1 MMVRPNNPL
10 VQEPRYEL
18 ITQVLRR
25 NILTGALPEG
35 LVLLEGPIAALMQ
48 TSRMPVQAA
57 LRMLSTEGLVQR
69 FDGRG
74 YLVGPAGKDIAP
86 VRRDIGEF
94 ALDIPQQVD
103 AALQTRGIWKHF
115 YDEVEEQVASC
126 QVFGEFRIV
135 ETELA
140 DYLGVS
146 RTVVRDVLSRLQER
160 GLVRKNASSHWIAG
174 PLTARTLREKFEL
187 RAIVEPAALRLAAPH
202 IHYSQIEEIRDRIG
216 ADPSLTPEDLEDA
229 LMEHCIAQAPNT
241 ALVAIIQNNQMLL
254 TSVNRALTGL
264 GLPEDEIT
272 LDQYRTLFDL
282 IARHPIDS
290 AAEYLRDHLHIMA
303 NKNLARM
310 KIVAVISE
318 TVGIA
323 PYLSAQ

>member
-1 MMVRPNNPL
+1 MTPGPSNPL
-10 VQEPRYEL
+10 AQEPRYEL

-25 NILTGALPEG
+25 NIRSGALPAG
-35 LVLLEGPIAALMQ
+35 LVLLEGPIATLMQ

-57 LRMLSTEGLVQR
+57 LRMLAAEGLVHR

-74 YLVGPAGKDIAP
+74 YLVGSAGTAIVP
-86 VRRDIGEF
+86 LRRDIGTF
-94 ALDIPQQVD
+94 DLDIPQQVD
-103 AALQTRGIWKHF
+103 DALQTRGTWKHF
-115 YDEVEEQVASC
+115 YDQVEEQVASC

-140 DYLGVS
+140 DYLAVS

-187 RAIVEPAALRLAAPH
+187 RAIIEPAALRLAAPH
-202 IHYSQIEEIRDRIG
+202 IHYSQIEEFRDRIG
-216 ADPSLTPEDLEDA
+216 TDPDLKPEDLEDA
-229 LMEHCIAQAPNT
+229 LMDHCIAQAPNT
-241 ALVAIIQNNQMLL
+241 ALVAMIQNNQMLL

-264 GLPEDEIT
+264 GLPEDEIAQ
-272 LDQYRTLFDL
+272 DQYRTLFGL

-290 AAEYLRDHLHIMA
+290 AAEYLRDHLHIMSS
-303 NKNLARM
+303 KNLARM

>member
-1 MMVRPNNPL
+1 MKARVNNPL
-10 VQEPRYEL
+10 AQEPRYEL
-18 ITQVLRR
+18 ITQVLRS
-25 NILTGALPEG
+25 NIVSGTLPQG

-48 TSRMPVQAA
+48 TSRIPVQAA
-57 LRMLSTEGLVQR
+57 LRMLSAEGLVHR

-74 YLVGPAGKDIAP
+74 YLVGSADATPL
-86 VRRDIGEF
+86 RRDIRDFDLE
-94 ALDIPQQVD
+94 IPQQVD
-103 AALQTRGIWKHF
+103 DALQTRGTWKHF

-140 DYLGVS
+140 DFLGVS

-160 GLVRKNASSHWIAG
+160 GLIRKDASSHWIAG
-174 PLTARTLREKFEL
+174 PLTARTVREKFEL
-187 RAIVEPAALRLAAPH
+187 RAIVEPAALRLAAPF
-202 IHYSQIEEIRDRIG
+202 IHYSRIEEIRDRIG
-216 ADPSLTPEDLEDA
+216 SDSSLKPETLEDA
-229 LMEHCIAQAPNT
+229 LMQHCIAQAPNT
-241 ALVAIIQNNQMLL
+241 ALVEMIQNNQMLL
-254 TSVNRALTGL
+254 ISVNRALTGL
-264 GLPEDEIT
+264 GLPEDAIA

-303 NKNLARM
+303 AKNLARM

-318 TVGIA
+318 TVGFS
-323 PYLSAQ
+323 PYLISQ

>member
-35 LVLLEGPIAALMQ
+35 LVLLEGPIAVLMQ

-74 YLVGPAGKDIAP
+74 YLVGPAGKDISP

-202 IHYSQIEEIRDRIG
+202 IHYIQIEEFRDRIG

-318 TVGIA
+318 AVGIA

>member
-1 MMVRPNNPL
+1 MTPGSNPL
-10 VQEPRYEL
+10 AQEPRYEL
-18 ITQVLRR
+18 IAQVLRH
-25 NILTGALPEG
+25 NIGSGALPVG

-57 LRMLSTEGLVQR
+57 LRVLAAEGLVHR

-74 YLVGPAGKDIAP
+74 YLVGSTDTAIVPL
-86 VRRDIGEF
+86 RRDIGTF
-94 ALDIPQQVD
+94 DLDIPQQVD
-103 AALQTRGIWKHF
+103 DALQTRGTWKHF
-115 YDEVEEQVASC
+115 YDQVEEQVAAC

-140 DYLGVS
+140 EYLAVS

-187 RAIVEPAALRLAAPH
+187 RAIIEPAALRLAAPH
-202 IHYSQIEEIRDRIG
+202 IHYSQIEEFRDRIG
-216 ADPSLTPEDLEDA
+216 TDPDLKPEDLEDA
-229 LMEHCIAQAPNT
+229 LMDYCIAQAPNT
-241 ALVAIIQNNQMLL
+241 ALVAMIQNNQMLL
-254 TSVNRALTGL
+254 TAVNRALTSL
-264 GLPEDEIT
+264 GLPEDEVAQ
-272 LDQYRTLFDL
+272 DQYRTLFDL

-303 NKNLARM
+303 SKNLARM

-318 TVGIA
+318 TIGIA

>member
-10 VQEPRYEL
+10 AQEPRYEL

-74 YLVGPAGKDIAP
+74 YLVGPAGKDISP
-86 VRRDIGEF
+86 LRRDIGEF

-202 IHYSQIEEIRDRIG
+202 IHYSQIEEFRDRIG
-216 ADPSLTPEDLEDA
+216 ADPSLKPEDLEDA

-241 ALVAIIQNNQMLL
+241 ALVAMIQNNQMLL
-254 TSVNRALTGL
+254 TSFNRALNGL

-303 NKNLARM
+303 RKNLARM

-318 TVGIA
+318 KIGRAHV
-323 PYLSAQ
+323 

>member
-1 MMVRPNNPL
+1 MMARPNKPL
-10 VQEPRYEL
+10 SQEPRYRL
-18 ITQVLRR
+18 ITQVLRS
-25 NILTGALPEG
+25 NIISGVLPEG
-35 LVLLEGPIAALMQ
+35 LVLLEGPIAVLMQ

-57 LRMLSTEGLVQR
+57 LRMLSAEGLVHR

-74 YLVGPAGKDIAP
+74 YLVGAAGQGVAP
-86 VRRDIGEF
+86 LRRDIGEF
-94 ALDIPQQVD
+94 DLDIPQQVD
-103 AALQTRGIWKHF
+103 AALQMRGTWKHF

-140 DYLGVS
+140 DYLAVS

-160 GLVRKNASSHWIAG
+160 GLIRKNASSHWIAG

-187 RAIVEPAALRLAAPH
+187 RAIVEPVALRLAAPH
-202 IHYSQIEEIRDRIG
+202 IDYSQIEDFRDRIG
-216 ADPSLTPEDLEDA
+216 ADPGLTPEDLEDA

-241 ALVAIIQNNQMLL
+241 ALVAMIQNNQMLL

-264 GLPEDEIT
+264 GLPEDEIA

-303 NKNLARM
+303 RKNLARM

-318 TVGIA
+318 TVRIA

>member
-1 MMVRPNNPL
+1 MIARTNNPL
-10 VQEPRYEL
+10 AQEPRYEL
-18 ITQVLRR
+18 ISQVLRR
-25 NILTGALPEG
+25 NIRNGVLPSG
-35 LVLLEGPIAALMQ
+35 LVLLEGPIAAMMQ

-57 LRMLSTEGLVQR
+57 LRLLADEGLVHR

-74 YLVGPAGKDIAP
+74 YLVGEAQAVPL
-86 VRRDIGEF
+86 RRDISEF
-94 ALDIPQQVD
+94 DLDIPQQVD
-103 AALQTRGIWKHF
+103 NALQTRGTWKHF
-115 YDEVEEQVASC
+115 YEEVEEQVASC

-140 DYLGVS
+140 EYLGVS

-160 GLVRKNASSHWIAG
+160 GLIHKDASSHWVAG

-187 RAIVEPAALRLAAPH
+187 RAIMEPVALRLAAPY
-202 IHYSQIEEIRDRIG
+202 IQYSHIEEIRDRIG
-216 ADPSLTPEDLEDA
+216 LDPSLQPEDLENA
-229 LMEHCIAQAPNT
+229 LMEHCIAQAKNT
-241 ALVAIIQNNQMLL
+241 SLVEMIQTNQMLL

-264 GLPEDEIT
+264 GLPEDSIA

-303 NKNLARM
+303 AKNLARM

-318 TVGIA
+318 AVDF
-323 PYLSAQ
+323 PSYLILQ

>member
-1 MMVRPNNPL
+1 MMARPNKPL
-10 VQEPRYEL
+10 SQEPRYEL
-18 ITQVLRR
+18 ITQVLRC
-25 NILTGALPEG
+25 NIISGALPEG

-57 LRMLSTEGLVQR
+57 LRMLSAEGLVQR

-74 YLVGPAGKDIAP
+74 YLVGTAGQDILP
-86 VRRDIGEF
+86 LRRDIGEF

-103 AALQTRGIWKHF
+103 AALQTRGTWKHF

-160 GLVRKNASSHWIAG
+160 GLIRKNASSHWIAG

-202 IHYSQIEEIRDRIG
+202 IHYSQIEEFRDRIG
-216 ADPSLTPEDLEDA
+216 ADPSLKPEDLDDA

-241 ALVAIIQNNQMLL
+241 ALVAMIQNNQMLL

-264 GLPEDEIT
+264 GLPDDEIA

-290 AAEYLRDHLHIMA
+290 AAEYLRGHLHIMA
-303 NKNLARM
+303 RKNLARM

>member
-1 MMVRPNNPL
+1 MTARINNPL
-10 VQEPRYEL
+10 AQEPRYEL
-18 ITQVLRR
+18 ISQVMRK
-25 NILTGALPEG
+25 NILNGVLPKG

-57 LRMLSTEGLVQR
+57 LRLLADEGLVHR

-74 YLVGPAGKDIAP
+74 YLVGAAGVAP
-86 VRRDIGEF
+86 LRRDIGEF
-94 ALDIPQQVD
+94 HLEISKQVD
-103 AALQTRGIWKHF
+103 DALQTRGTWKHF

-160 GLVRKNASSHWIAG
+160 GLIRKDSSSHWVAG

-187 RAIVEPAALRLAAPH
+187 RAIMEPAALRLAAPY
-202 IHYSQIEEIRDRIG
+202 IHYSDIEQIRDRIG
-216 ADPSLTPEDLEDA
+216 ADSNLKPENLESA
-229 LMEHCIAQAPNT
+229 LMEHCIARAKNT
-241 ALVAIIQNNQMLL
+241 SLVEMIQNNQMLL
-254 TSVNRALTGL
+254 TSVNSALTGL
-264 GLPEDEIT
+264 GLPEDAIA

-303 NKNLARM
+303 AKNLARM

-318 TVGIA
+318 AVGFP
-323 PYLSAQ
+323 PYLILQ

>member
-1 MMVRPNNPL
+1 MTCTNNPL
-10 VQEPRYEL
+10 AQEPRYEL
-18 ITQVLRR
+18 ISQVLRR
-25 NILTGALPEG
+25 NILNGVLPSG
-35 LVLLEGPIAALMQ
+35 LVLLEGPIAAMMQ

-57 LRMLSTEGLVQR
+57 LRLLADEGLVHR

-74 YLVGPAGKDIAP
+74 YLVGEAQAVPL
-86 VRRDIGEF
+86 RRDISEF
-94 ALDIPQQVD
+94 DLDIPQQVD
-103 AALQTRGIWKHF
+103 NALQTRGTWKHF
-115 YDEVEEQVASC
+115 YEEVEEQVASC

-160 GLVRKNASSHWIAG
+160 GLIHKDTSSHWVAG

-187 RAIVEPAALRLAAPH
+187 RAIMEPVALRLAAPY
-202 IHYSQIEEIRDRIG
+202 IQYSHIEEIRDRIG
-216 ADPSLTPEDLEDA
+216 LDPSLQPEDLENA
-229 LMEHCIAQAPNT
+229 LMEHCIAQAKNT
-241 ALVAIIQNNQMLL
+241 SLVEMIQTNQMLL

-264 GLPEDEIT
+264 GLPEDSIA

-303 NKNLARM
+303 AKNLARM

-318 TVGIA
+318 AVGF
-323 PYLSAQ
+323 PSYLILQ

>member
-1 MMVRPNNPL
+1 MTPSAYNPL
-10 VQEPRYEL
+10 AQEPRYEL

-25 NILTGALPEG
+25 NIRSGALPEG

-57 LRMLSTEGLVQR
+57 LRMLAVEGLVQR

-74 YLVGPAGKDIAP
+74 YLVGNPDTEIVP
-86 VRRDIGEF
+86 LRRDIGEF
-94 ALDIPQQVD
+94 ELDIPQQVD
-103 AALQTRGIWKHF
+103 AALQTRGTWKHF
-115 YDEVEEQVASC
+115 YDQVEEQVASC

-135 ETELA
+135 EAELA
-140 DYLGVS
+140 EYLAVS

-187 RAIVEPAALRLAAPH
+187 RAIIEPAALRLAAPH
-202 IHYSQIEEIRDRIG
+202 IHYSQVEGFRDRIG
-216 ADPSLTPEDLEDA
+216 TDHDLKPEDLEDA
-229 LMEHCIAQAPNT
+229 LMDHCIAQAPNK
-241 ALVAIIQNNQMLL
+241 ALVAMIQNNQMLL
-254 TSVNRALTGL
+254 TSVNRALTSL
-264 GLPEDEIT
+264 GLPEDEIAQ
-272 LDQYRTLFDL
+272 DQYRTLFDL

>member
-1 MMVRPNNPL
+1 MTARKNKPL
-10 VQEPRYEL
+10 AQEPRYEL
-18 ITQVLRR
+18 ITQVLRT
-25 NILTGALPEG
+25 NIIKGRLPAG
-35 LVLLEGPIAALMQ
+35 LVLLEGPISLLMQ

-57 LRMLSTEGLVQR
+57 LRKLLAEGLVHR

-74 YLVGPAGKDIAP
+74 YLVGQAGAVLAP
-86 VRRDIGEF
+86 LRRDISEF
-94 ALDIPQQVD
+94 DLEIPRQVD
-103 AALQTRGIWKHF
+103 VALQTRGTWKHF

-146 RTVVRDVLSRLQER
+146 RTVVRDVLSRLQVR
-160 GLVRKNASSHWIAG
+160 GLIRKNASSHWIAG

-187 RAIVEPAALRLAAPH
+187 RAIVEPAALRLAAPF
-202 IHYSQIEEIRDRIG
+202 IHYNQIEEIRDRIG
-216 ADPSLTPEDLEDA
+216 SDTTLKPQELEDA
-229 LMEHCIAQAPNT
+229 LMDNCIAQAPNT
-241 ALVAIIQNNQMLL
+241 ALVAMIQNNQMLL

-264 GLPEDEIT
+264 GLPEDQIA

-303 NKNLARM
+303 RKN
-310 KIVAVISE
+310 
-318 TVGIA
+318 
-323 PYLSAQ
+323 

>member
-1 MMVRPNNPL
+1 MIARTNNPL
-10 VQEPRYEL
+10 AQEPRYEL
-18 ITQVLRR
+18 ISQVLRR
-25 NILTGALPEG
+25 NIRNGVLPSG
-35 LVLLEGPIAALMQ
+35 LVLLEGPIAAMMQ

-57 LRMLSTEGLVQR
+57 LRLLADEGLVHR

-74 YLVGPAGKDIAP
+74 YLVGEAQAVPL
-86 VRRDIGEF
+86 RRDISEF
-94 ALDIPQQVD
+94 DLDIPQQVD
-103 AALQTRGIWKHF
+103 NALQTRGTWKHF
-115 YDEVEEQVASC
+115 YEEVEEQVASC

-140 DYLGVS
+140 EYLGVS

-160 GLVRKNASSHWIAG
+160 GLIHKDASSHWVAG

-187 RAIVEPAALRLAAPH
+187 RAIMEPVALRLAAPY
-202 IHYSQIEEIRDRIG
+202 IQYSRIEEIRDRIG
-216 ADPSLTPEDLEDA
+216 LDPSLQPEDLENA
-229 LMEHCIAQAPNT
+229 LMEHCIAQAKNT
-241 ALVAIIQNNQMLL
+241 SLVEMIQTNQMLL

-264 GLPEDEIT
+264 GLPEDSIA

-303 NKNLARM
+303 AKNLARM

-318 TVGIA
+318 AVDF
-323 PYLSAQ
+323 PSYLILQ

>member
-1 MMVRPNNPL
+1 MMAQPKPVS
-10 VQEPRYEL
+10 QEPRYEL
-18 ITQVLRR
+18 ITQVLRS
-25 NILTGALPEG
+25 NIISGVLPIG

-57 LRMLSTEGLVQR
+57 LRMLAADGLVHR

-74 YLVGPAGKDIAP
+74 YLVGAAGQGVVP
-86 VRRDIGEF
+86 LRRDVSEF
-94 ALDIPQQVD
+94 EIDIPQQVD
-103 AALQTRGIWKHF
+103 AALQTRGTWKHF

-135 ETELA
+135 ETELS

-160 GLVRKNASSHWIAG
+160 GLIRKNASSHWIAG

-202 IHYSQIEEIRDRIG
+202 IHYSQIEKFRDRIG
-216 ADPSLTPEDLEDA
+216 VDSSLTPEDLEDA

-241 ALVAIIQNNQMLL
+241 ALVAMIQNNQMLL

-264 GLPEDEIT
+264 GLPEDEIA

-303 NKNLARM
+303 RKNLARM

>member
-1 MMVRPNNPL
+1 MTPRTNNPL
-10 VQEPRYEL
+10 AQEPRYEL
-18 ITQVLRR
+18 ISQVLRT
-25 NILTGALPEG
+25 NILNGALPQG

-57 LRMLSTEGLVQR
+57 LRLLADEGLVHR

-74 YLVGPAGKDIAP
+74 YLVGAAGAVP
-86 VRRDIGEF
+86 LRRDIGEF
-94 ALDIPQQVD
+94 HLDIPQQVD
-103 AALQTRGIWKHF
+103 DALQTRGTWKHF

-140 DYLGVS
+140 GYLGVS

-160 GLVRKNASSHWIAG
+160 GLIHKDSSSHWVAG

-187 RAIVEPAALRLAAPH
+187 RAIIEPAALRLAAPY
-202 IHYSQIEEIRDRIG
+202 IQYSRIEEIRDRIG
-216 ADPSLTPEDLEDA
+216 ADPSLKPESLENA
-229 LMEHCIAQAPNT
+229 LMEHCIARAKNT
-241 ALVAIIQNNQMLL
+241 SLVEMIQNNQMLL
-254 TSVNRALTGL
+254 TSVNRAMTGL
-264 GLPEDEIT
+264 GLPEDAIA

-303 NKNLARM
+303 AKNLARM

-318 TVGIA
+318 AVGFP
-323 PYLSAQ
+323 PYLMLQ

>member
-1 MMVRPNNPL
+1 MPL
-10 VQEPRYEL
+10 
-18 ITQVLRR
+18 
-25 NILTGALPEG
+25 
-35 LVLLEGPIAALMQ
+35 
-48 TSRMPVQAA
+48 
-57 LRMLSTEGLVQR
+57 
-69 FDGRG
+69 
-74 YLVGPAGKDIAP
+74 
-86 VRRDIGEF
+86 RRDIGTF
-94 ALDIPQQVD
+94 DLDIPQQVD
-103 AALQTRGIWKHF
+103 DALQTRGTWKHF
-115 YDEVEEQVASC
+115 YDQVEEQVAAC

-140 DYLGVS
+140 EYLGVS

-187 RAIVEPAALRLAAPH
+187 RAIVEPAALRLAAPY
-202 IHYSQIEEIRDRIG
+202 IHYSQIEEFRDRIG
-216 ADPSLTPEDLEDA
+216 TDPDLKPEDLEDA
-229 LMEHCIAQAPNT
+229 LMDHCIAQAPNT
-241 ALVAIIQNNQMLL
+241 ALVAMIQNNQMLL
-254 TSVNRALTGL
+254 TAVNRALTSL
-264 GLPEDEIT
+264 GLPEDEVAQ
-272 LDQYRTLFDL
+272 DQYRTLFDL

-303 NKNLARM
+303 SKNLARM

>member
-1 MMVRPNNPL
+1 MMARPNNP
-10 VQEPRYEL
+10 VSQEPRYEL
-18 ITQVLRR
+18 ITQVLRS
-25 NILTGALPEG
+25 NIISGVLPEG

-57 LRMLSTEGLVQR
+57 LRMLAAEGLVHR

-74 YLVGPAGKDIAP
+74 YLVGAAGQDVAPLRSDIS
-86 VRRDIGEF
+86 EF
-94 ALDIPQQVD
+94 DLDIPQQVD
-103 AALQTRGIWKHF
+103 AALQTRGTWKHF
-115 YDEVEEQVASC
+115 YDQVEEQVASC

-160 GLVRKNASSHWIAG
+160 GLIRKNASSHWIAG

-187 RAIVEPAALRLAAPH
+187 RAIVEPVALRLAAPH
-202 IHYSQIEEIRDRIG
+202 IDYSQIEDFRDRIG
-216 ADPSLTPEDLEDA
+216 ADPSLKPEDLEDA
-229 LMEHCIAQAPNT
+229 LMKHCIAQAPNT
-241 ALVAIIQNNQMLL
+241 ALVAMIQNNQMLL

-264 GLPEDEIT
+264 GLPKDEIA

-303 NKNLARM
+303 RKNLARM

>member
-1 MMVRPNNPL
+1 MMARSNKPIS
-10 VQEPRYEL
+10 QEPRYEL
-18 ITQVLRR
+18 IAQVLRS
-25 NILTGALPEG
+25 NIFSGVLPEG
-35 LVLLEGPIAALMQ
+35 LVLLEGPIAGLMQ
-48 TSRMPVQAA
+48 TSRVPVQAA
-57 LRMLSTEGLVQR
+57 LRMLSAEGLVER

-74 YLVGPAGKDIAP
+74 YLVAASGKDILP
-86 VRRDIGEF
+86 LRRDISEF
-94 ALDIPQQVD
+94 NLDISQQVD
-103 AALQTRGIWKHF
+103 AALQTRGTWKHF

-140 DYLGVS
+140 EYLGVS

-160 GLVRKNASSHWIAG
+160 GLVHKNASSHWIAG

-187 RAIVEPAALRLAAPH
+187 RAIIEPAALRLAAPH
-202 IHYSQIEEIRDRIG
+202 IHYSQIEEFRDRIG
-216 ADPSLTPEDLEDA
+216 ADPSLKPEDLEDA
-229 LMEHCIAQAPNT
+229 LMEHCIAQSPNT
-241 ALVAIIQNNQMLL
+241 ALVAMIQNNQMLL

-264 GLPEDEIT
+264 GLPEDEIA

-290 AAEYLRDHLHIMA
+290 AAEDLRDHLHIMA
-303 NKNLARM
+303 RKNLARM

>member
-1 MMVRPNNPL
+1 MMARRNNPL
-10 VQEPRYEL
+10 AQEPRYVL
-18 ITQVLRR
+18 ITQVLRN
-25 NILTGALPEG
+25 NILSGALPDG

-48 TSRMPVQAA
+48 TSRIPVQVA
-57 LRMLSTEGLVQR
+57 LRLLSAEGLVHR

-74 YLVGPAGKDIAP
+74 YLVRSAGKDVAP
-86 VRRDIGEF
+86 LRRDINEF
-94 ALDIPQQVD
+94 DLDIPQQVD
-103 AALQTRGIWKHF
+103 AALQTRGTWKHF

-160 GLVRKNASSHWIAG
+160 GLIRKDTSSHWIAG

-187 RAIVEPAALRLAAPH
+187 RAIVEPAALRLAAPFINYTH
-202 IHYSQIEEIRDRIG
+202 IEEIRDRIG
-216 ADPSLTPEDLEDA
+216 ADPGLTPEDLEVA
-229 LMEHCIAQAPNT
+229 LMEYCIAQAPNT
-241 ALVAIIQNNQMLL
+241 ALVGMIQNNQMLL

-264 GLPEDEIT
+264 GLPEDEIA

-303 NKNLARM
+303 AKNLARM
-310 KIVAVISE
+310 KIVAVVSE
-318 TVGIA
+318 AVGFA
-323 PYLSAQ
+323 PYLYLQ

>member
-1 MMVRPNNPL
+1 MVRPNNPL
-10 VQEPRYEL
+10 AQEPRYEL

-74 YLVGPAGKDIAP
+74 YLVGPAGKDISP
-86 VRRDIGEF
+86 LRRDIGEF

-202 IHYSQIEEIRDRIG
+202 IHYSQIEEFRDRIG
-216 ADPSLTPEDLEDA
+216 ADPSLKPEDLEDA
-229 LMEHCIAQAPNT
+229 LMEH
-241 ALVAIIQNNQMLL
+241 
-254 TSVNRALTGL
+254 
-264 GLPEDEIT
+264 
-272 LDQYRTLFDL
+272 
-282 IARHPIDS
+282 
-290 AAEYLRDHLHIMA
+290 
-303 NKNLARM
+303 
-310 KIVAVISE
+310 
-318 TVGIA
+318 
-323 PYLSAQ
+323 

>member
-1 MMVRPNNPL
+1 MIERNNNPL
-10 VQEPRYEL
+10 AQEPRYEL
-18 ITQVLRR
+18 VAQVLRG
-25 NILTGALPEG
+25 NIISGLLPAG
-35 LVLLEGPIAALMQ
+35 LVLLEGPISLLMQ
-48 TSRMPVQAA
+48 TSRMPVQSA
-57 LRMLSTEGLVQR
+57 LRMLLAEELVHR

-74 YLVGPAGKDIAP
+74 YLVGRAGAIVSP
-86 VRRDIGEF
+86 LRRDISEF
-94 ALDIPQQVD
+94 ALEIPQHVD
-103 AALQTRGIWKHF
+103 DALQTRGTWKHF

-126 QVFGEFRIV
+126 QVFGEFRLV

-140 DYLGVS
+140 EFLGVS

-160 GLVRKNASSHWIAG
+160 GLIRKNASSHWIAG
-174 PLTARTLREKFEL
+174 PMTARTLREKFEL
-187 RAIVEPAALRLAAPH
+187 RAIVEPAALRLASPH

-216 ADPSLTPEDLEDA
+216 SDPTLKPEELEDA
-229 LMEHCIAQAPNT
+229 LMEHCIAQAPNA
-241 ALVAIIQNNQMLL
+241 ALVELIQNNQMQL

-264 GLPEDEIT
+264 GLPEDEIA

-303 NKNLARM
+303 SKNLARM

-318 TVGIA
+318 TVGFA
-323 PYLSAQ
+323 PYLISQ